1 MGRKKTVIVL
11 PHLVDA
17 GGDMN
22 KNWFVEYSLRDPYTG
37 EMKRFREYS
46 GFSKLDSA
54 EERYRYGERII
65 RELSDK
71 IASGWSPFV
80 RQKGTYVDNIL
91 MDNVARRWGNER
103 EDVINIRKHLSD
115 FLELKKA
122 SVSKKS
128 FQTYQSK
135 MRIFCEWAEH
145 HGVDELHVSRIT
157 TGHIQ
162 DFLRSIANESGL
174 SRLTMQ
180 KYAQILHA
188 FFDYLMKDMGYIGAN
203 PVVGIPKLGKVVDEA
218 PKPISDDDRRL
229 LMAAMRKYDRQ
240 LWIVCQLQYYCAI
253 RPGECRLL
261 KVGDLDFDGETIRV
275 PKDVSKNREGE
286 TVVMPAQ
293 LVRRLKKEGYADAER
308 GLYLFSASGK
318 PGDRPLGKNYF
329 RNHFNLLR
337 DKLGLSPDY
346 KLYSFKYTGGVAL
359 VNAGIDTWEL
369 QRHFRHKSIDTTE
382 HYLRKNF
389 AVKSDKIKNHFP
401 DID

>member
-1 MGRKKTVIVL
+1 MGRKKAVVVM

-37 EMKRFREYS
+37 AMKRFREYS
-46 GFSKLDSA
+46 GFSKLYSA
-54 EERYRYGERII
+54 EERYKHAERII
-65 RELSDK
+65 QELSGK
-71 IASGWSPFV
+71 IASGWSPFDQ
-80 RQKGTYVDNIL
+80 QKSTYVDNIL
-91 MDNVARRWGNER
+91 MNNVAQRWGNER
-103 EDVINIRKHLSD
+103 DGVVNIRKHLSD
-115 FLELKKA
+115 FLELKKV

-135 MRIFCEWAEH
+135 MRIFCEWSEH
-145 HGVDELHVSRIT
+145 NKVDQLHVSRVT

-162 DFLRSIANESGL
+162 DFLRDIVTENGL

-180 KYAQILHA
+180 KYAQILHS
-188 FFDYLMKDMGYIGAN
+188 FFDYLMKDVGCIEVN
-203 PVVGIPKLGKVVDEA
+203 PVIAIPKLGKVVDEA
-218 PKPISDDDRRL
+218 AKPIPDDDRRL
-229 LMAAMRKYDRQ
+229 LMSAMRKYDRQ
-240 LWIVCQLQYYCAI
+240 LWIVCLLQYYCAI

-261 KVGDLDFDGETIRV
+261 KVGDLDFNSETIRV

-293 LVRRLKKEGYADAER
+293 LVRQLRKEGYAEAER
-308 GLYLFSASGK
+308 GLYLFSASGT

-337 DKLGLSPDY
+337 DKLGLSQDY

-382 HYLRKNF
+382 HYIRKNF

-401 DID
+401 DI

>member
-71 IASGWSPFV
+71 IASGWSPFA
-80 RQKGTYVDNIL
+80 RQKSTYVDNIL

-308 GLYLFSASGK
+308 GLFLFSASGK

>member
-71 IASGWSPFV
+71 IASGWSPFA

-308 GLYLFSASGK
+308 GLFLFSASGK

>member
-71 IASGWSPFV
+71 IASGWSPFA

>member
-1 MGRKKTVIVL
+1 MGRKKAVVVL

-37 EMKRFREYS
+37 AMKRFREYS
-46 GFSKLDSA
+46 GFSKLYSA
-54 EERYRYGERII
+54 EERYKHAERII
-65 RELSDK
+65 QELSGK
-71 IASGWSPFV
+71 IVSGWSPFDQ
-80 RQKGTYVDNIL
+80 QKSTYVDNIL
-91 MDNVARRWGNER
+91 MNNVAQRWGNER
-103 EDVINIRKHLSD
+103 DGVVNIRKHLSD

-135 MRIFCEWAEH
+135 MRIFCEWSEH
-145 HGVDELHVSRIT
+145 NKVDQLHVSRVT

-162 DFLRSIANESGL
+162 DFLRDIATANGL

-180 KYAQILHA
+180 KYAQILHS
-188 FFDYLMKDMGYIGAN
+188 FFDYLMKDVGCIEVN
-203 PVVGIPKLGKVVDEA
+203 PVIAIPKLGKVVDKA
-218 PKPISDDDRRL
+218 AKPIPDDDRRL
-229 LMAAMRKYDRQ
+229 LMSAMRKYDRQ
-240 LWIVCQLQYYCAI
+240 LWIVCLLQYYCAI

-261 KVGDLDFDGETIRV
+261 KVGDLDFNSETIRV

-293 LVRRLKKEGYADAER
+293 LVRQLRKEGYAEAER
-308 GLYLFSASGK
+308 GLYLFSASGT

-337 DKLGLSPDY
+337 DKLGLSQDY

-382 HYLRKNF
+382 HYIRKNF

-401 DID
+401 DI

>member
-1 MGRKKTVIVL
+1 MGRKKAVVVL

-22 KNWFVEYSLRDPYTG
+22 KSWFVEYSLRDPYTNV
-37 EMKRFREYS
+37 MKRFREYS
-46 GFSKLDSA
+46 GFAKLGSS
-54 EERYRYGERII
+54 EERYRHGERII
-65 RELSDK
+65 QELSRK
-71 IASGWSPFV
+71 IASGWSPFAE
-80 RQKGTYVDNIL
+80 KKSTYADNIL
-91 MDNVARRWGNER
+91 MNNVAQRWGNER
-103 EDVINIRKHLSD
+103 EGLVNIRKHLSD

-145 HGVDELHVSRIT
+145 NGVDQLHVSRIT
-157 TGHIQ
+157 TGHMQ
-162 DFLRSIANESGL
+162 DFLRTIASANGL

-188 FFDYLMKDMGYIGAN
+188 FFDYLMKDLGCIEAN
-203 PVVGIPKLGKVVDEA
+203 PVVAIPKLGKVVDEA
-218 PKPISDDDRRL
+218 AKPIPDDDRRL

-240 LWIVCQLQYYCAI
+240 LWVVCLLQYYCAI

-286 TVVMPAQ
+286 TVVMPTQ
-293 LVRRLKKEGYADAER
+293 LVRQLKKEGYANVER
-308 GLYLFSASGK
+308 GLYLFSASGR

-329 RNHFNLLR
+329 RSHFNLLR

-401 DID
+401 DI

>member
-71 IASGWSPFV
+71 IASGWSPFA

-401 DID
+401 DI

>member
-1 MGRKKTVIVL
+1 MGRKKAVVVM

-17 GGDMN
+17 GGDIN

-46 GFSKLDSA
+46 GFSKLYSA
-54 EERYRYGERII
+54 EERYKHAERII
-65 RELSDK
+65 QDLSGK
-71 IASGWSPFV
+71 IASGWSPFSQ
-80 RQKGTYVDNIL
+80 QKSTYVDNIL
-91 MDNVARRWGNER
+91 MNNVAQRWGNER
-103 EDVINIRKHLSD
+103 NGVVNIRKHLSD
-115 FLELKKA
+115 FLELKKVC
-122 SVSKKS
+122 VSKKS

-135 MRIFCEWAEH
+135 MRIFCEWSEH
-145 HGVDELHVSRIT
+145 NKVDQLHVSRVT

-162 DFLRSIANESGL
+162 DFLRDIATANGL

-180 KYAQILHA
+180 KYAQILHS
-188 FFDYLMKDMGYIGAN
+188 FFDYLMKDVGCIEVN
-203 PVVGIPKLGKVVDEA
+203 PVIAIPKLGKVVDEA
-218 PKPISDDDRRL
+218 AKPIPDDDRRL
-229 LMAAMRKYDRQ
+229 LMSAMRKYDRQ
-240 LWIVCQLQYYCAI
+240 LWIVCLLQYYCAI

-261 KVGDLDFDGETIRV
+261 KVGDLDFNSETIRV

-293 LVRRLKKEGYADAER
+293 LVRQLKREGYAEAER
-308 GLYLFSASGK
+308 GLYLFSASGT

-337 DKLGLSPDY
+337 DKLGLSQDY

-382 HYLRKNF
+382 HYIRKNF

-401 DID
+401 DI

>member
-1 MGRKKTVIVL
+1 MGRKKAVVVL

-17 GGDMN
+17 GGDMS
-22 KNWFVEYSLRDPYTG
+22 KNWFVEYSLRDPYTN

-46 GFSKLDSA
+46 GFSKLESS
-54 EERYRYGERII
+54 EERYRHGERII
-65 RELSDK
+65 QELSDK
-71 IASGWSPFV
+71 IASGWSPFA

-286 TVVMPAQ
+286 RVVMPAQ

-308 GLYLFSASGK
+308 GLFLFSASGK

-382 HYLRKNF
+382 HYIRKNF

-401 DID
+401 DI

>member
-71 IASGWSPFV
+71 IASGWSPFA

-103 EDVINIRKHLSD
+103 EGVINIRKHLSD

-122 SVSKKS
+122 CVSKKS

-308 GLYLFSASGK
+308 GLFLFSASGK